1 MLHNVRSAYNVGSI
15 FRSANAA
22 GVSHVWLTG
31 YTPAP
36 QDRFGRVKRE
46 IEKTA
51 LGAERAVSWSTH
63 RSFGSVLKSLKKNN
77 VKLVAVEQTPS
88 ALDYRTFELVEPT
101 CFIFGNEVQGLS
113 KQIIMHADVVIHIS
127 LPGGKESLNVSVVA
141 GIVLFS
147 MLH

>member
-15 FRSANAA
+15 FRSADAA

-31 YTPAP
+31 YTPTP
-36 QDRFGRVKRE
+36 QDRFGRVKHK

-51 LGAERAVSWSTH
+51 LGAEQSIPWSTR
-63 RSFGSVLKSLKKNN
+63 RSFGSALEALKKNN
-77 VKLVAVEQTPS
+77 VKLVAVEQTPT
-88 ALDYRTFELVEPT
+88 ALDYRTFKLVEPT
-101 CFIFGNEVQGLS
+101 CFIFGNEVRGLS
-113 KQIIMHADVVIHIS
+113 KQIIAHADTVIHIPLLGS
-127 LPGGKESLNVSVVA
+127 KESLNISVAA